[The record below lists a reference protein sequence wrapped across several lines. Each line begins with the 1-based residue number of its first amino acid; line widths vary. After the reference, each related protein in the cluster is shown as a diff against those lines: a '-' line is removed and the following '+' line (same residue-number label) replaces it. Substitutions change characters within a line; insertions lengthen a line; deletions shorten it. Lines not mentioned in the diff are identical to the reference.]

1 MRVVELLSPAK
12 NCDVAR
18 SAINAGADAVY
29 IGANSFSARQNAA
42 NDTAEIKSLCEY
54 AHLFGVKVYVAL
66 NTLLKDGELSAAQTL
81 IHDLY
86 NAKVDAII
94 VQDMGILK
102 MDLPEITLH
111 ASTQCDIDTPEKAKF
126 LYEAGFDT
134 IVLARELSLKKIE
147 QIARAVPEAK
157 IEVFV
162 HGALCVSKS
171 GKCYLSEAIGGR
183 SANRGQCAQPCRMAY
198 SLLDANGKKVAPDA
212 YYLSL
217 KDMNRS
223 AFLGELID
231 SGVSSF
237 KIEGR
242 LKDADYVKNTTSYY
256 NDLLCEMEKQGLA
269 KRQSFGKVVKK
280 PFAGDVNKVFNRGFT
295 DFGLVEGAPKNFAS
309 MQSPKS
315 RGEYLGKITRLCGK
329 NAFYLN
335 NLKIENGDGFFALS
349 PDNVAYGFRVEKV
362 ENGIAKCSAQSAL
375 VPQSRIWRNSSA
387 ACDRLFGKE
396 FARRLS
402 CKMFAKCNGDFF
414 EILLECENGIS
425 ASFKVKIEEFANN
438 FSAAC
443 ERVKASFLKGGEYPF
458 LVEDFA
464 FEGGKIP
471 FFKASQINEIRR
483 SVFAELKN
491 NILQSYNAQYAAK
504 KRRRGIFP
512 NGAKLFENSSFE
524 LNSLNGLSDSFYKS
538 CNVKNITRAPE
549 SGLDMHSRRVM
560 RTVHCVLRELGLCK
574 KKTKT
579 PFLEPLYLANDSAK
593 LRLEFTCK
601 DCGMNVFYEK

>member
-12 NCDVAR
+12 NCEVAR

-42 NDTAEIKSLCEY
+42 NDTDSIKSLCEY

-66 NTLLKDGELSAAQTL
+66 NTLLRDGELNAAQTL

-94 VQDMGILK
+94 VQDMGILN

-134 IVLARELSLKKIE
+134 IVLARELSLKKIG
-147 QIARAVPEAK
+147 QIAGAVPESK

-162 HGALCVSKS
+162 HGALCVCKS

-183 SANRGQCAQPCRMAY
+183 SANRGQCAQPCRMKY
-198 SLLDANGKKVAPDA
+198 SLLDANGKKAAADA

-223 AFLGELID
+223 VFLGELIEA
-231 SGVSSF
+231 GVSSF

-256 NDLLCEMEKQGLA
+256 SDLLSEIARQKGV
-269 KRQSFGKVVKK
+269 KRQSFGRVVKR
-280 PFAGDVNKVFNRGFT
+280 PFSGDVNKVFNRGFT
-295 DFGLVEGAPKNFAS
+295 DYGMLENAPKNFAS

-315 RGEYLGKITRLCGK
+315 RGQYLGKITKLHGK

-335 NLKIENGDGFFALS
+335 GLKIENGDGFFALS
-349 PDNVAYGFRVEKV
+349 PDNIAYGFRVEKV
-362 ENGIAKCSAQSAL
+362 ENGIAKCSGQGAL
-375 VPQSRIWRNSSA
+375 VANSQIWRNSSA
-387 ACDRLFGKE
+387 ANDRLFCRE
-396 FARRLS
+396 FARMLS
-402 CKMFAKCNGDFF
+402 CKMSAKCSGKFF

-425 ASFKVKIEEFANN
+425 AVRQFAFEENADN

-443 ERVKASFLKGGEYPF
+443 ERVKTSFLKGGEYPF
-458 LVEDFA
+458 LVENFS

-471 FFKASQINEIRR
+471 FYKASQINEIRR
-483 SVFAELKN
+483 ALFAELKG
-491 NILQSYNAQYAAK
+491 NILQAYNAQYLAK
-504 KRRRGIFP
+504 KRRRGISP
-512 NGAKLFENSSFE
+512 DGAKLFENSSFE
-524 LNSLNGLSDSFYKS
+524 LNSLNGLSDAFYRR
-538 CNVKNITRAPE
+538 CNVQNITHAPE
-549 SGLDMHSRRVM
+549 SGMDMDKKRVM
-560 RTVHCVLRELGLCK
+560 RTAHCVLRELGLCK
-574 KKTKT
+574 KKAKT

-601 DCGMNVFYEK
+601 DCGMNVFYER